1 MRSGTP
7 CRPQATVA
15 AAITRN
21 RKTMKRLTLSSIAV
35 AAAFALSASAA
46 DAQTIGFKL
55 GASMSNLS
63 IDGTTGDTDWNTGFV
78 GGGFVRFGFGRIGIQ
93 PEILSVTKGAEFD
106 GEGDDD
112 GSIKIEYIAIPVL
125 LHLPL
130 TYGSSFAPY
139 IIAGPEFAFD
149 IGCEISGPGGDL
161 DCDDDSVPDGPLS
174 RKSIDVGLSAGGG
187 LAFAMGPG
195 ALLLEGRYT
204 WGMTNIDDSQDA
216 VELKNR
222 SAYFTAGYSIPIGR
236 RY

>member
-1 MRSGTP
+1 MGRFTF
-7 CRPQATVA
+7 A
-15 AAITRN
+15 
-21 RKTMKRLTLSSIAV
+21 SIAV

-55 GASMSNLS
+55 GASMSNVS
-63 IDGTTGDTDWNTGFV
+63 SAETTFFGDTHRKTGFV
-78 GGGFVRFGFGRIGIQ
+78 GGGFIRFGFGRIGIQ
-93 PEILSVTKGAEFD
+93 PEILSVTKGFEM
-106 GEGDDD
+106 E
-112 GSIKIEYIAIPVL
+112 SVYYEENPSVSIEYIAVPVL

-130 TYGSSFAPY
+130 TYGASFAPY

-149 IGCEISGPGGDL
+149 IGCEMSFPDEDY
-161 DCDDDSVPDGPLS
+161 DCDDEALPEDFFS
-174 RKSIDVGLSAGGG
+174 RRSIDIGLSAGGG

-204 WGMTNIDDSQDA
+204 WGMTNIDDTPDA
-216 VELKNR
+216 GEMKNR

>member
-1 MRSGTP
+1 
-7 CRPQATVA
+7 
-15 AAITRN
+15 
-21 RKTMKRLTLSSIAV
+21 MKRLTLSSIAV

>member
-1 MRSGTP
+1 MRRFSF
-7 CRPQATVA
+7 AVIIAA
-15 AAITRN
+15 AAI
-21 RKTMKRLTLSSIAV
+21 
-35 AAAFALSASAA
+35 ALSAPAA

-78 GGGFVRFGFGRIGIQ
+78 GGGFIRFGFGRLGIQ

-106 GEGDDD
+106 AEGGDE
-112 GSIKIEYIAIPVL
+112 SIKIEYVAIPIL

-149 IGCEISGPGGDL
+149 IGCEFSAGGADI
-161 DCDDDSVPDGPLS
+161 DCDDDSFPDGPFT
-174 RKSIDVGLSAGGG
+174 RKSIDIGLSAGGG
-187 LAFAMGPG
+187 FAFAMGPG

-204 WGMTNIDDSQDA
+204 WGLTDINDSPDP